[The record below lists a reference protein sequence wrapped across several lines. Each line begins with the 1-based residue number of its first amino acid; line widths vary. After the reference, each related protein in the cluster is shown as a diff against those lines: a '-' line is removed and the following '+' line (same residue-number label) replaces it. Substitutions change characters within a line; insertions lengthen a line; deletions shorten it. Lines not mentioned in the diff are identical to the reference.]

1 MEVITFGTLEFHEDN
16 EGILK
21 VRK

>member
-1 MEVITFGTLEFHEDN
+1 MNGNL

-21 VRK
+21 VRIL